1 MQTLDLELRVNNIVV
16 VPANSG
22 AIDIC
27 FKARKEDVLNHF
39 EVQDV
44 LDHFGMDD
52 LLRWMDDEQVKAYYG
67 WE

>member
-1 MQTLDLELRVNNIVV
+1 MHTIDLDLRVNNIVV

-22 AIDIC
+22 AIDIS

-39 EVQDV
+39 CVQDV

-52 LLRWMDDEQVKAYYG
+52 LLRWMDDGQVKAYYG